1 VVGDGAVARE
11 SIMSVPAI
19 RSELAAAEKR
29 GVRRTVASFTFCI
42 AALIAG
48 AVVMSSQFS
57 DVGGFGVYLWS
68 MVLLG
73 AAIIAGVLAAILI
86 PYLGEMRHSARR

>member
-1 VVGDGAVARE
+1 VE
-11 SIMSVPAI
+11 EWIMSVPAI
-19 RSELAAAEKR
+19 RSALAAAEKR
-29 GVRRTVASFTFCI
+29 GIRRTVASFTFCM

-48 AVVMSSQFS
+48 VVVMRSRFT

-68 MVLLG
+68 MVVLG

-86 PYLGEMRHSARR
+86 PNLREVRHSGRR

>member
-1 VVGDGAVARE
+1 
-11 SIMSVPAI
+11 MMNVPAI
-19 RSELAAAEKR
+19 RSELADAERR

-42 AALIAG
+42 AALVGG
-48 AVVMSSQFS
+48 AVLMSSQFS

-68 MVLLG
+68 MVVLG

-86 PYLGEMRHSARR
+86 PYLREVRHSGRR